1 MIKGKKRK
9 KRRLRFFLTLL
20 AVIFVTTAV
29 AGAGLLLAAH
39 VLSKDREERWE
50 TPEELLARYMSYI
63 PEKEYKKMY
72 DMLDLQMSGGISQD
86 AFITR
91 NSAIYEGIEA
101 KNMKITVT
109 SYDKS
114 RGTVG
119 YESVFDTAAGTIR
132 FQNSAQFV
140 KGEDGYGLVWT
151 DSLIFPKLR
160 SADKVRLSTVQ
171 AERGEIVDRNGW
183 VLAGKGV
190 ASSVGVVPGK
200 LENRAESIRKL
211 AELLDISEASIEQT
225 LAASWVTDDAFV
237 PLQMIPKV
245 EQLDLMTMDPDE
257 KTLEEQRRQES
268 LLAIPGVMLTDTQ
281 VRTYPLGEAA
291 AHLIGYVQGVTSED
305 LEEHAGEGYTSG
317 SVIGKSGVE
326 ALYEK
331 ELKGQNGCRIYIADE
346 DGNMKEEL
354 AYLPVENGQRV
365 ELTIDAR
372 LQRTLYEQFREDKGC
387 SVAMDPY
394 TGEVLALVSTPS
406 YDNNDFI
413 MGLTDAQWTSLNE
426 NEDKPMYNRFRQT
439 WCPGSSFKP
448 VTAAIGLQS
457 AALGLTED
465 LGNDGRRW
473 QKDESWGSYFV
484 TTLHPCEPA
493 TMEKALISSDNIYFA
508 KAALRIGVDE
518 MQNYMDRLGF
528 NEDLPFEIGMRQSQ
542 YSNTEQ
548 IETEVQLADS
558 GYGQGQMLINP
569 LHLACM
575 YTAFANGGNIVQP
588 YLTVG
593 QKRDNLYWLREVF
606 SREIAEQVL
615 DMMVQVVSD
624 PEGTGQAAYREDI
637 RLAAKTGTAE
647 IKVSQGDKNGTELG
661 WFAIFT
667 ADRDEERPILL
678 VSMIEDV
685 KDRGGSGY
693 VVRGDK
699 EVLDAWFAGF

>member
-372 LQRTLYEQFREDKGC
+372 LQRALYEQFREDKGC

-426 NEDKPMYNRFRQT
+426 NEDKPMYHRFRQT

-606 SREIAEQVL
+606 SRETAEQVL

>member
-257 KTLEEQRRQES
+257 KTLEEQRRQE
-268 LLAIPGVMLTDTQ
+268 Q
-281 VRTYPLGEAA
+281 WERAA
-291 AHLIGYVQGVTSED
+291 A
-305 LEEHAGEGYTSG
+305 
-317 SVIGKSGVE
+317 
-326 ALYEK
+326 
-331 ELKGQNGCRIYIADE
+331 
-346 DGNMKEEL
+346 L
-354 AYLPVENGQRV
+354 AP
-365 ELTIDAR
+365 
-372 LQRTLYEQFREDKGC
+372 
-387 SVAMDPY
+387 P
-394 TGEVLALVSTPS
+394 PP
-406 YDNNDFI
+406 
-413 MGLTDAQWTSLNE
+413 
-426 NEDKPMYNRFRQT
+426 PM
-439 WCPGSSFKP
+439 
-448 VTAAIGLQS
+448 
-457 AALGLTED
+457 E
-465 LGNDGRRW
+465 
-473 QKDESWGSYFV
+473 
-484 TTLHPCEPA
+484 
-493 TMEKALISSDNIYFA
+493 
-508 KAALRIGVDE
+508 
-518 MQNYMDRLGF
+518 
-528 NEDLPFEIGMRQSQ
+528 
-542 YSNTEQ
+542 
-548 IETEVQLADS
+548 
-558 GYGQGQMLINP
+558 
-569 LHLACM
+569 
-575 YTAFANGGNIVQP
+575 
-588 YLTVG
+588 
-593 QKRDNLYWLREVF
+593 
-606 SREIAEQVL
+606 
-615 DMMVQVVSD
+615 
-624 PEGTGQAAYREDI
+624 
-637 RLAAKTGTAE
+637 
-647 IKVSQGDKNGTELG
+647 
-661 WFAIFT
+661 
-667 ADRDEERPILL
+667 
-678 VSMIEDV
+678 
-685 KDRGGSGY
+685 
-693 VVRGDK
+693 
-699 EVLDAWFAGF
+699 

>member
-1 MIKGKKRK
+1 MIKAKKRK

-200 LENRAESIRKL
+200 LENRAESIQKL

-372 LQRTLYEQFREDKGC
+372 LQRALYEQFREDKGC

-606 SREIAEQVL
+606 SRETAEQVL
-615 DMMVQVVSD
+615 DMMVRVVSD
-624 PEGTGQAAYREDI
+624 SEGTGQAAYREDI

>member
-372 LQRTLYEQFREDKGC
+372 LQRALYEQFREDKGC

-606 SREIAEQVL
+606 SRETAEQVL

-667 ADRDEERPILL
+667 ADRDEARPILL

>member
-9 KRRLRFFLTLL
+9 KRRLWFFLTLL

-372 LQRTLYEQFREDKGC
+372 LQRALYEQFREDKGC

-606 SREIAEQVL
+606 SRETAEQVL

>member
-372 LQRTLYEQFREDKGC
+372 LQRALYEQFREDKGC

-606 SREIAEQVL
+606 SRETAEQVL

>member
-372 LQRTLYEQFREDKGC
+372 LQRALYEQFREDKGC

-457 AALGLTED
+457 SALGLTED

-606 SREIAEQVL
+606 SRETAEQVL